1 MRYFTCFESD
11 DSRILSMAGGSS
23 QAVFPD
29 TSTGVDAFRVYLNE
43 FTVFGEWVIDGN
55 ANLYFAD
62 GPDPVELPFN
72 MNLNYVDL
80 DSAKS
85 LDDKNLKTAI
95 KIMSNYGDDAI
106 INAGD
111 YFDFES
117 KEWVQDPNAWKM
129 NHNREHLIY
138 ILSCV
143 AKTVGPVVTS
153 QSHLSDRLAM
163 ANQVLVTEPL
173 VWKRMSRERALEL
186 IGGESKSFH
195 MPGGWEAS
203 DESDEDEFGLGFNS
217 WKEEKFRDFVAFFIT
232 EDPDLFNFFPEM

>member
-1 MRYFTCFESD
+1 MRYFSCFESD
-11 DSRILSMAGGSS
+11 DLRILSMAGGSS

-43 FTVFGEWVIDGN
+43 FTVFGEWVIDGK

-111 YFDFES
+111 YYDFES

-129 NHNREHLIY
+129 NHSREHLIY

-143 AKTVGPVVTS
+143 AKTIGPVVTS
-153 QSHLSDRLAM
+153 QSYLADESEM
-163 ANQVLVTEPL
+163 ANQVLVTKPL
-173 VWKRMSRERALEL
+173 TWKKMSRESALEL
-186 IGGESKSFH
+186 IGGDQTSFKKLD
-195 MPGGWEAS
+195 GT
-203 DESDEDEFGLGFNS
+203 DEPEEDEDEYGLGFNS
-217 WKEEKFRDFVAFFIT
+217 WKEENIRNFVANFIT
-232 EDPDLFNFFPEM
+232 EDPDLFN